1 MRIVDSN
8 PAANTPV
15 QGDRTDAARLTNPA
29 GNDPA
34 GQQKV
39 QPSSDSVQL
48 SGLSGRVA
56 ESLQAD
62 SAARAQ
68 KVSEVAA
75 AVQSGTY
82 TLDAKA
88 VSKALVDHAISAG
101 NDAKDETK
109 NG

>member
-15 QGDRTDAARLTNPA
+15 QGERTDAARLTNPA

-34 GQQKV
+34 GQPKV
-39 QPSSDSVQL
+39 PPSSDSVQL

-88 VSKALVDHAISAG
+88 VSKALVDHAIAASS
-101 NDAKDETK
+101 DIKDETK
-109 NG
+109 P